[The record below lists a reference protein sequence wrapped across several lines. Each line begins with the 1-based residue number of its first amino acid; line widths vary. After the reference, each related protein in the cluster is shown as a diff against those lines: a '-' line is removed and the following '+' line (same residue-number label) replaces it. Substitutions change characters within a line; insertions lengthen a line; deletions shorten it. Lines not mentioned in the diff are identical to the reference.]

1 MLGRKTTLTG
11 MRRREEL
18 TAWLFIAPVVLGVLI
33 FQLYP
38 TIFSLYISFTRWN
51 LLSPAKWIGLTNY
64 IELFTTN
71 RFFRNAAENTAWYG
85 LGTVAA
91 GITFGLLFAV
101 LLNQGIRFKYIYR
114 AIYFIPVVA
123 PTVAVALLW
132 AWLYDSQF
140 GIINGLLRYIGVKGP
155 NWLGSTQWALPSII
169 IEAIW
174 AGLGF
179 NIIIFLA
186 GLQGISRE
194 YYEAAE
200 IDGASGI
207 QKFFTI
213 TLPLLSPTTFFVLV
227 TGVIGAFQVFD
238 VPFIMTGGGPANAT
252 QTVVMLVYSNAF
264 TVQKMG
270 LAAAISYIIFIV
282 VLILTFINFRFS
294 KKWVFYE

>member
-1 MLGRKTTLTG
+1 
-11 MRRREEL
+11 MRRLEEM
-18 TAWLFIAPVVLGVLI
+18 TAWLFITPVVLGVLI

-38 TIFSLYISFTRWN
+38 TLFSLYISFTRWN
-51 LLSPAKWIGLTNY
+51 LLSPAKWIGFKNY
-64 IELFTTN
+64 IDLFTTD
-71 RFFRNAAENTAWYG
+71 RFFARASTNTAWYG
-85 LGTVAA
+85 LGTVVA
-91 GITFGLLFAV
+91 GIVLGLLFAV
-101 LLNQGIRFKYIYR
+101 LLNQGIRYKYIYR

-140 GIINGLLRYIGVKGP
+140 GIINGLLRYIGIQGP

-169 IEAIW
+169 IQAIW

-186 GLQGISRE
+186 GLQGISQE

-200 IDGASGI
+200 IDGANGI

-238 VPFIMTGGGPANAT
+238 VPFIMTKGGPANAT
-252 QTVVMLVYSNAF
+252 QTVVMLVYNNAF
-264 TVQKMG
+264 TIQKMG
-270 LAAAISYIIFIV
+270 LAASISYVIFV
-282 VLILTFINFRFS
+282 VILILTFVNFRVS

>member
-1 MLGRKTTLTG
+1 MLAKKKTLTG
-11 MRRREEL
+11 MRRMEEW
-18 TAWLFIAPVVLGVLI
+18 TAWLFITPVVLGVLI

-38 TIFSLYISFTRWN
+38 TLFSLYISFTRWN
-51 LLSPAKWIGLTNY
+51 LLSPAKWIGFKNY
-64 IELFTTN
+64 IELFTTD
-71 RFFRNAAENTAWYG
+71 RFFLKATSNTLWYG
-85 LGTVAA
+85 IGTVTA
-91 GITFGLLFAV
+91 GILLGLLFGV

-140 GIINGLLRYIGVKGP
+140 GIINGALRMINIKGP

-169 IEAIW
+169 IQAIW

-186 GLQGISRE
+186 GLQGISQE

-200 IDGASGI
+200 IDGANPI
-207 QKFFTI
+207 QKFFNI
-213 TLPLLSPTTFFVLV
+213 TLPLLSPTTFFILV

-264 TVQKMG
+264 RIQKMG
-270 LAAAISYIIFIV
+270 LAAAISYIIFV
-282 VLILTFINFRFS
+282 VILILTFLNFRIS

>member
-1 MLGRKTTLTG
+1 M
-11 MRRREEL
+11 
-18 TAWLFIAPVVLGVLI
+18 I

-38 TIFSLYISFTRWN
+38 TFFSLFISFTRWN
-51 LLSPAKWIGLTNY
+51 LLSPAKWIGVKNY
-64 IELFTTN
+64 VELFTTD
-71 RFFRNAAENTAWYG
+71 RFFPQAATNSLWYG
-85 LGTVAA
+85 IGTV
-91 GITFGLLFAV
+91 GIGISLGILFAV
-101 LLNQGIRFKYIYR
+101 LLNQKIRFKFIYR

-140 GIINGLLRYIGVKGP
+140 GLINGLLRIFDIKGP
-155 NWLGSTQWALPSII
+155 NWLGSTQWALPSVIVQ
-169 IEAIW
+169 AIW
-174 AGLGF
+174 TGLGF

-186 GLQGISRE
+186 GLQGISQE

-200 IDGASGI
+200 IDGASPI
-207 QKFFTI
+207 QKFFSI

-252 QTVVMLVYSNAF
+252 LTVVMYVYQNAF
-264 TVQKMG
+264 RIQKMG
-270 LAAAISYIIFIV
+270 LAAAVSYIIFIAII
-282 VLILTFINFRFS
+282 ILTYINFRVS

>member
-1 MLGRKTTLTG
+1 MFGKKRTLTG
-11 MRRREEL
+11 MRRLEEV
-18 TAWLFIAPVVLGVLI
+18 TAWLFIAPVLLGVLI

-38 TIFSLYISFTRWN
+38 TLFSLYISFTRWN
-51 LLSPAKWIGLTNY
+51 LLSPPKWIGFKNY
-64 IELFTTN
+64 IDLFTTD
-71 RFFRNAAENTAWYG
+71 RFFLGASENTAIYG
-85 LGTVAA
+85 LGTVTA
-91 GITFGLLFAV
+91 GIVLGLFFAV
-101 LLNQGIRFKYIYR
+101 LLNQGIRFKFFYR
-114 AIYFIPVVA
+114 AIYFVPVVA
-123 PTVAVALLW
+123 PTVAVSLLW

-140 GIINGLLRYIGVKGP
+140 GVINGVLRMISIKGP
-155 NWLGSTQWALPSII
+155 NWLGSTQWAMPSII

-186 GLQGISRE
+186 GLQGISQE

-213 TLPLLSPTTFFVLV
+213 TLPLLSPTTFFILV

-238 VPFIMTGGGPANAT
+238 VPMIMTGGGPANAT

-264 TVQKMG
+264 RIQKMG
-270 LAAAISYIIFIV
+270 LAAAISYIIFVAI
-282 VLILTFINFRFS
+282 LILTFINFRTS
-294 KKWVFYE
+294 RKWVFYE

>member
-1 MLGRKTTLTG
+1 MLAKKRTLTG
-11 MRRREEL
+11 MRRLEEM
-18 TAWLFIAPVVLGVLI
+18 TAWLFITPVALGVLI

-38 TIFSLYISFTRWN
+38 TLFSLYISFTRWN
-51 LLSPAKWIGLTNY
+51 LLSPAKWIGFRNY
-64 IELFTTN
+64 IDLFTTD
-71 RFFRNAAENTAWYG
+71 RFFARASTNTAWYG
-85 LGTVAA
+85 LGTVFA
-91 GITFGLLFAV
+91 GIVLGLLFAV
-101 LLNQGIRFKYIYR
+101 LLNQGIRYKYIYR

-140 GIINGLLRYIGVKGP
+140 GIINGLLRYIGIQGP

-169 IEAIW
+169 IQAIW

-186 GLQGISRE
+186 GLQGISQE

-200 IDGASGI
+200 IDGANGI

-238 VPFIMTGGGPANAT
+238 VPFIMTKGGPANAT
-252 QTVVMLVYSNAF
+252 QTVVMLVYNNAF
-264 TVQKMG
+264 TIQKMG
-270 LAAAISYIIFIV
+270 LAASISYVIFV
-282 VLILTFINFRFS
+282 VILILTFVNFRVS